1 MTKKRVGL
9 LAIVAIMVVCVLGA
23 CLTACG
29 GLKAATPNDVI
40 DHIISGFE
48 AATEDMTMDGMGVN
62 GNIGLTVQNGE
73 ATHNYNVVLN
83 ANVAIGQDKYATAF
97 ELGVKEGDKD
107 VFYLNYKD
115 SQSTPT
121 AYLMYND
128 TKVSLRVPSVGK
140 ALKVNAA
147 NVSDPEIEANTIRDG
162 LGMVFGMLT
171 SGSTDKNGKSE
182 MTKMSKDGTKVEL
195 SVPLTDII
203 GDTSNE
209 EGLGGIVEDI
219 VKPIFTDIG
228 LSSTLNDI
236 LPYINLTATVTFD
249 KNKDDNGRQKATGLS
264 LALEIG
270 KKDIVVNKVAT
281 DKGALLTAS
290 IPNDI
295 KFSVDSTF
303 NCYLDTTSVK
313 IGNPPGAASDYGTQ
327 KNLLNA
333 AIDASLELKDGI
345 KQDIAIAGVGNIG
358 FNIPVGTYTLDADLD
373 VDAAAFLH
381 SNISGFTKYQTA
393 TANGQ
398 TVYYKKG
405 TGNKDALK
413 PGDLLY
419 TTVVAEA
426 MLDDA
431 GKPSVVTRG
440 VANPKAILDAVST
453 TLATSYI
460 KLELKKDGESY
471 LNLTIDSGKIKL
483 TAKDGVLTGLGATI
497 TALPALKQGVDIF
510 GLIGALGGIIPG
522 LKSITEEPAATF
534 DFSDHMD
541 DHELTAEEKKAQ
553 EELEK
558 DKQPAKGYEDEFTSM
573 TTMEVV
579 KDYVINPLK
588 LIINGTGLR
597 ADYSAH
603 ILTKETGKDKT
614 DADGNVIYK
623 KNSKGEFL
631 LDEDGNKIAVQVVDK
646 SMYLDIEV
654 ENVALT
660 ANGFSI
666 AKLHLANSGSLI
678 ESDPSGKFDVTVE
691 NISATVK
698 LFGAQRA

>member
-1 MTKKRVGL
+1 M
-9 LAIVAIMVVCVLGA
+9 C
-23 CLTACG
+23 
-29 GLKAATPNDVI
+29 
-40 DHIISGFE
+40 S
-48 AATEDMTMDGMGVN
+48 
-62 GNIGLTVQNGE
+62 
-73 ATHNYNVVLN
+73 
-83 ANVAIGQDKYATAF
+83 
-97 ELGVKEGDKD
+97 
-107 VFYLNYKD
+107 
-115 SQSTPT
+115 
-121 AYLMYND
+121 
-128 TKVSLRVPSVGK
+128 
-140 ALKVNAA
+140 
-147 NVSDPEIEANTIRDG
+147 SD
-162 LGMVFGMLT
+162 
-171 SGSTDKNGKSE
+171 
-182 MTKMSKDGTKVEL
+182 
-195 SVPLTDII
+195 
-203 GDTSNE
+203 
-209 EGLGGIVEDI
+209 
-219 VKPIFTDIG
+219 
-228 LSSTLNDI
+228 
-236 LPYINLTATVTFD
+236 
-249 KNKDDNGRQKATGLS
+249 
-264 LALEIG
+264 
-270 KKDIVVNKVAT
+270 
-281 DKGALLTAS
+281 
-290 IPNDI
+290 
-295 KFSVDSTF
+295 
-303 NCYLDTTSVK
+303 
-313 IGNPPGAASDYGTQ
+313 
-327 KNLLNA
+327 
-333 AIDASLELKDGI
+333 
-345 KQDIAIAGVGNIG
+345 
-358 FNIPVGTYTLDADLD
+358 
-373 VDAAAFLH
+373 
-381 SNISGFTKYQTA
+381 
-393 TANGQ
+393 
-398 TVYYKKG
+398 
-405 TGNKDALK
+405 
-413 PGDLLY
+413 
-419 TTVVAEA
+419 
-426 MLDDA
+426 
-431 GKPSVVTRG
+431 
-440 VANPKAILDAVST
+440 
-453 TLATSYI
+453 
-460 KLELKKDGESY
+460 LKKDGESY

-510 GLIGALGGIIPG
+510 GLIGALGSIIPG